1 MSDDEIRV
9 RAAQARSELN
19 LTESAFERMRAEAV
33 ARLFGSKDGEAE
45 HREQLYRAV
54 KVIDA
59 VRAHLHALVQDEEV
73 ADFAEAIR
81 AELS

>member
-1 MSDDEIRV
+1 MSDDEIRA

-33 ARLFGSKDGEAE
+33 ARLFASKEAE
-45 HREQLYRAV
+45 TALREQLYRAV
-54 KVIDA
+54 QTIDT
-59 VRAHLHALVQDEEV
+59 VRNHLAALVQDAEV